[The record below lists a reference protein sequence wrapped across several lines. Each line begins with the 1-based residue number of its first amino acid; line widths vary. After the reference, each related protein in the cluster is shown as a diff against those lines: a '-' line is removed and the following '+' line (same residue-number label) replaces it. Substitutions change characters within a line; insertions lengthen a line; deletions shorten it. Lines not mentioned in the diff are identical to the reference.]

1 VGEEA
6 DVGGGD
12 GATVLV
18 AEEIFEENSEAVG
31 SDVVRAWRR
40 KRLTVTEPE
49 VRVAAERKLSGC

>member
-1 VGEEA
+1 
-6 DVGGGD
+6 
-12 GATVLV
+12 L
-18 AEEIFEENSEAVG
+18 IVG